1 MCSSLLY
8 TSVLCCRF
16 RRRSIVQSAEEEAEN
31 PDEFPQIP
39 LHQDDPIPHLN
50 LALATSGHA
59 EKWQHVPGLTAV
71 GREWVSAAVFLRDP
85 AASTGDSV
93 MVRLVDHAFA
103 MPVTVLPQI
112 AEDFEGAEEA
122 ARRSKGKVKVAVKPK
137 VRRALARENGRRCG
151 RGERGT
157 DRYCGEGSL
166 LCGFFTASGEVRGLL
181 DYGAE
186 CDSQC
191 GSEGVWCL

>member
-1 MCSSLLY
+1 M
-8 TSVLCCRF
+8 
-16 RRRSIVQSAEEEAEN
+16 QSAEEEAEN

-59 EKWQHVPGLTAV
+59 EQWQHVPGLTAV

-93 MVRLVDHAFA
+93 MVRLVDHAVA

-137 VRRALARENGRRCG
+137 VRL
-151 RGERGT
+151 ERKE
-157 DRYCGEGSL
+157 RPCGEGEKGVL
-166 LCGFFTASGEVRGLL
+166 SGIVGWGVFALSVC
-181 DYGAE
+181 YGV
-186 CDSQC
+186 
-191 GSEGVWCL
+191 G